1 MRPRIEIDDHLM
13 KNALKA
19 TGATTQ
25 REAVDLGLQTW
36 VQLRAPEE
44 ARELKGKIT
53 CEGDWDTS
61 RTGR

>member
-1 MRPRIEIDDHLM
+1 
-13 KNALKA
+13 
-19 TGATTQ
+19 
-25 REAVDLGLQTW
+25 VDLGLQTW